1 MHTKGTHIIQ
11 RQVFELSAA
20 SSKMN
25 FEWDKRAAH
34 FLHKIIKPCI
44 EACFDELSPQARH
57 LVIDK
62 LEIDLGVFATGEFER
77 EGYGRLMETLRKQL
91 WELMATHVPDSI
103 NELPQGLSESALKN
117 SEHVFGSQ
125 QKNKSSVQH
134 LSASM
139 ATQQVLLGF
148 LGSGHFPWWHKMHG
162 RPQHLDEHFS
172 LAWME
177 TLQERGKVILKEVLQ
192 TSAAARIRL
201 SNHFSA
207 EWIGGCLQLLDMK
220 GGEGRQQYHLL
231 QPATASFPSLQSLFH
246 QHFWLMWMEKAG
258 NISLPELL
266 EATAGGRNAFS
277 QEMAVVVLPLCID
290 HAILSAH
297 VAPLREYLQQQTAPG
312 TTRRGKTE
320 AADPGKNVAG
330 EQENSATGKT
340 RAGKTLDDETLVQQ
354 VLAGIAQQSLQR
366 KDPGAI
372 PEEEHAIFVQA
383 AGLVLLHPFL
393 AELFRETG
401 LRDGDEW
408 CTPQSQFR
416 ALQLLSW
423 LAFGETGLHEY
434 RLGFLKILTGIDV
447 ETPVPAEAPLTD
459 EEMTACREL
468 LEAVIRHWNAL
479 RSTSPG
485 GLQEGFLQREGKLL
499 PAGDNYLLH
508 VEPQAQDVLLSR
520 LPWGYAVVRL
530 PWMKQMLHVTWI

>member
-1 MHTKGTHIIQ
+1 MHTKETHIIQ

-34 FLHKIIKPCI
+34 FLQDIIKPCI

-91 WELMATHVPDSI
+91 QGLMATHVPDGI
-103 NELPQGLSESALKN
+103 NELSQGLSESVLKN

-125 QKNKSSVQH
+125 QKKKSSVQH

-148 LGSGHFPWWHKMHG
+148 LANGHFPWWHKMHG
-162 RPQHLDEHFS
+162 RPQYLDEHFR

-177 TLQERGKVILKEVLQ
+177 TLQERGKAMLKEILQ
-192 TSAAARIRL
+192 TSAAARVRL

-220 GGEGRQQYHLL
+220 GEEGRQQYHLL

-258 NISLPELL
+258 NISLAELL

-277 QEMAVVVLPLCID
+277 REMAVIVLPLCID
-290 HAILSAH
+290 HAILSAYI
-297 VAPLREYLQQQTAPG
+297 APLREYLQQQKAPG
-312 TTRRGKTE
+312 TTLHSKTE
-320 AADPGKNVAG
+320 AADPATDKEDNVSG
-330 EQENSATGKT
+330 SKMQQKKKE
-340 RAGKTLDDETLVQQ
+340 DDETLVQQ
-354 VLAGIAQQSLQR
+354 VLAGIAQQSSQR
-366 KDPGAI
+366 KKPGEI
-372 PEEEHAIFVQA
+372 PSEEHAIFVQA

-401 LRDGDEW
+401 LREGEEW

-434 RLGFLKILTGIDV
+434 RLVFLKILTGIDV
-447 ETPVPAEAPLTD
+447 GTPVPAEAPLTD

-520 LPWGYAVVRL
+520 LPWGYAVVKL

>member
-34 FLHKIIKPCI
+34 FLQDIIKPCI

-91 WELMATHVPDSI
+91 RELMATHMPDGM
-103 NELPQGLSESALKN
+103 NELPEALSETALKN
-117 SEHVFGSQ
+117 SEHVFGDQ
-125 QKNKSSVQH
+125 QKKKPSVQH

-148 LGSGHFPWWHKMHG
+148 LASGHFPWWHKMHG
-162 RPQHLDEHFS
+162 HPQHLDEHFS

-177 TLQERGKVILKEVLQ
+177 TLQERGKAMLKEILQ

-220 GGEGRQQYHLL
+220 GEEGRQQYHLL
-231 QPATASFPSLQSLFH
+231 QPATASFPSLQSLFR

-258 NISLPELL
+258 SISLPELL

-277 QEMAVVVLPLCID
+277 REMAVVVLPLCID
-290 HAILSAH
+290 HAIMSAH
-297 VAPLREYLQQQTAPG
+297 IASLREYLQQQTAPG
-312 TTRRGKTE
+312 TTE
-320 AADPGKNVAG
+320 AADPGSIVDKQGNIIG
-330 EQENSATGKT
+330 GKMQK
-340 RAGKTLDDETLVQQ
+340 GKKEDDETLVQQ

-366 KDPGAI
+366 KKPGEI
-372 PEEEHAIFVQA
+372 PAEEHAIFVQA

-401 LRDGDEW
+401 LREGEEW
-408 CTPQSQFR
+408 CTPQSPFR

-434 RLGFLKILTGIDV
+434 RLVFLKILTGIDV

-499 PAGDNYLLH
+499 PAGDSYLLH

-520 LPWGYAVVRL
+520 LPWGYAVVKL